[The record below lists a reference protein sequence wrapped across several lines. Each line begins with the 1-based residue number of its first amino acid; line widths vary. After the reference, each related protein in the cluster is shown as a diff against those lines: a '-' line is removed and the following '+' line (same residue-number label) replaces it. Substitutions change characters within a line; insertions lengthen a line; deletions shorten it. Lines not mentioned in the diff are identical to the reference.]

1 MRAWRSLPSLLLLGS
16 LAGCAQRPV
25 RVPLE
30 LVVSPRVAVELESVG
45 TSQGSAWGETEVM
58 ILLVLVGGAL
68 ALWLLRGRRKN

>member
-1 MRAWRSLPSLLLLGS
+1 
-16 LAGCAQRPV
+16 
-25 RVPLE
+25 VPLE